1 MNLQESIR
9 RILKEETENSG
20 KTKIEKAVKKMIKFL
35 TKDIEFPDNFL
46 DFMVDIRKDDIF
58 GEILLITTVMKKP
71 FSEEAID
78 ELYEIRKKFMPQ
90 INAFFGSQV
99 DRVSHNGTSTYDVY
113 IREKNNQIPNF

>member
-9 RILKEETENSG
+9 KILKEETENSG

-71 FSEEAID
+71 FSEEESD

-99 DRVSHNGTSTYDVY
+99 DRVSNNGTSTYDVY

>member
-9 RILKEETENSG
+9 KILKEETENSG

-71 FSEEAID
+71 FSEEESD
-78 ELYEIRKKFMPQ
+78 ELYEIRKKFIPQ

-99 DRVSHNGTSTYDVY
+99 DRVSNNGTSTYDVY